1 MLGKKVPDMKDH
13 VYIACDLNNA
23 EEKEM
28 PILPVSSFKEGDNS
42 DNVGITFRTCIH
54 KRKKQW

>member
-1 MLGKKVPDMKDH
+1 MPDR

-28 PILPVSSFKEGDNS
+28 PILSASTFKKGS
-42 DNVGITFRTCIH
+42 KSR
-54 KRKKQW
+54 